1 MPHSPC
7 VERYDLEDKIEIL
20 GKEYMKELA
29 EKIKPYL
36 KLLRVGNLAFLAV
49 LLYVM
54 EKWVA
59 VPLLHVE
66 KFQEQM
72 PWWVLLLL
80 ILSTIFIAAGGYVI
94 NDYFDVKIDRIN
106 RPDDMVV
113 TRVISREGAMQWF
126 YVLTALGIASGLAVA
141 WWARSWNLLFI
152 YIVIPG
158 LLWFY
163 SASYKRMLLVGNLI
177 VAFISAL
184 VPLLVALV
192 NADYL
197 HHLYKDTLAYT
208 PIINELYVWLGGFA
222 LFSFLLTWAR
232 EVVKDI
238 EDIEGDRE
246 MECRTMPI
254 VWGEKVSKAVVT
266 TLVVVTMALIGYI
279 AWFVLP
285 FPMQWS
291 TLTGRFVTFG
301 LLVPLACVLVLLWYA
316 RSNREL
322 HTVQQVIKFVMF
334 LGTMFGYVIY
344 VNLMS

>member
-1 MPHSPC
+1 
-7 VERYDLEDKIEIL
+7 
-20 GKEYMKELA
+20 MKALA

-36 KLLRVGNLAFLAV
+36 KLFRVGNLGFLAA

-59 VPLLHVE
+59 VPLLQME

-72 PWWVLLLL
+72 PWWILTLL
-80 ILSTIFIAAGGYVI
+80 ILSVICIAAGGYVI

-106 RPDDMVV
+106 RPDDLIV
-113 TRVISREGAMQWF
+113 TRIISRDAAMRWF
-126 YVLTALGIASGLAVA
+126 QVLTIVGILAGITLS
-141 WWARSWNLLFI
+141 WWSKSWNLLFV

-163 SASYKRMLLVGNLI
+163 SASYKRMFLVGNLI

-184 VPLLVALV
+184 VPLLVAII

-197 HHLYKDTLAYT
+197 KHLYNEALAYT
-208 PIINELYVWLGGFA
+208 PIVGQLYMWLGAFA
-222 LFSFLLTWAR
+222 LFSFFLTWAR
-232 EVVKDI
+232 EVIKDI

-254 VWGEKVSKAVVT
+254 VWGEKASKVVVT
-266 TLVVVTMALIGYI
+266 TLVLATMILISYL

-285 FPMQWS
+285 FPMEWR
-291 TLTGRFVTFG
+291 TLTGRFVIFG
-301 LLVPLACVLVLLWYA
+301 LMVPMACVLVLLWSA
-316 RSNREL
+316 GSKREL
-322 HTVQQVIKFVMF
+322 HTVQQVLKFAMF
-334 LGTMFGYVIY
+334 IGTMFSYVIY
-344 VNLMS
+344 TNLMA

>member
-1 MPHSPC
+1 
-7 VERYDLEDKIEIL
+7 
-20 GKEYMKELA
+20 MKSLTD
-29 EKIKPYL
+29 KIKPYL

-59 VPLLHVE
+59 TPLLQVE
-66 KFQEQM
+66 KFPELM

-80 ILSTIFIAAGGYVI
+80 ILSTLCVAAGGYVI

-106 RPDDMVV
+106 RPDDMIV
-113 TRVISREGAMQWF
+113 TRVISRETAMHWF
-126 YVLTALGIASGLAVA
+126 YALTTIGIVAGLAVA

-184 VPLLVALV
+184 VPLLVAILQ
-192 NADYL
+192 ADYL
-197 HHLYKDTLAYT
+197 KHLYHEALAYT
-208 PIINELYVWLGGFA
+208 PIVGQLYVWLGGFA
-222 LFSFLLTWAR
+222 LFSFLLTWSR
-232 EVVKDI
+232 EVVKDM

-254 VWGEKVSKAVVT
+254 VWGEKTSKVVVT
-266 TLVVVTMALIGYI
+266 LLVIITMALIAYW
-279 AWFVLP
+279 AWCVLP
-285 FPMQWS
+285 FPMGWR
-291 TLTGRFVTFG
+291 TLTGRFVIFG
-301 LLVPLACVLVLLWYA
+301 LLVPMVCVLVLLWSA
-316 RSNREL
+316 GTKREL
-322 HTVQQVIKFVMF
+322 HTVQQVLKFVMF
-334 LGTMFGYVIY
+334 LGTMFSYVIY
-344 VNLMS
+344 TNLLA

>member
-80 ILSTIFIAAGGYVI
+80 IFSTIFIGAGGYVI

-113 TRVISREGAMQWF
+113 TRVISREGAMQLF
-126 YVLTALGIASGLAVA
+126 YVLTAIGIASGLAVA
-141 WWARSWNLLFI
+141 WWARSWNLLFV

-163 SASYKRMLLVGNLI
+163 SASYKRMFLVGNLVVSFVSAI
-177 VAFISAL
+177 VPI
-184 VPLLVALV
+184 LVAIA
-192 NADYL
+192 NADFL
-197 HHLYKDTLAYT
+197 RHLYQEALAYS
-208 PIINELYVWLGGFA
+208 PIVGELYVWTGVFA
-222 LFSFLLTWAR
+222 AFAFLLTWAR
-232 EVVKDI
+232 EMIKDM

-254 VWGEKVSKAVVT
+254 VWGEKTTKIIVSVLLLTVAVLIAH
-266 TLVVVTMALIGYI
+266 TLFNIWPFSHEWKSLPTRY
-279 AWFVLP
+279 VL
-285 FPMQWS
+285 
-291 TLTGRFVTFG
+291 FG
-301 LLVPLACVLVLLWYA
+301 LITPILCSIILLWA
-316 RSNREL
+316 ANNRTEL
-322 HTVQQVIKFVMF
+322 HRVQMIIKFVMF
-334 LGTMFGYVIY
+334 MGALFSFVIAT
-344 VNLMS
+344 NLTV

>member
-1 MPHSPC
+1 
-7 VERYDLEDKIEIL
+7 
-20 GKEYMKELA
+20 MKALA

-36 KLLRVGNLAFLAV
+36 KLFRVGNLAFLAA

-59 VPLLHVE
+59 VPLLQME

-72 PWWVLLLL
+72 PWWILTLF
-80 ILSTIFIAAGGYVI
+80 ILSVICIAAGGYVI

-106 RPDDMVV
+106 RPDDLIV
-113 TRVISREGAMQWF
+113 TRIISRDAAMRWF
-126 YVLTALGIASGLAVA
+126 QVLTIVGILAGITLS
-141 WWARSWNLLFI
+141 WWSKSWNLLFV

-163 SASYKRMLLVGNLI
+163 SASYKRMFLVGNLI

-184 VPLLVALV
+184 VPLLVAII

-197 HHLYKDTLAYT
+197 KHLYNEALAYT
-208 PIINELYVWLGGFA
+208 PIVGQLYVWLGGFA

-238 EDIEGDRE
+238 EDVEGDRE

-254 VWGEKVSKAVVT
+254 VWGEKASKVVVT
-266 TLVVVTMALIGYI
+266 TLVLATMILISYL

-285 FPMQWS
+285 FPMEWR
-291 TLTGRFVTFG
+291 TLTGRFVIFG
-301 LLVPLACVLVLLWYA
+301 LIVPMACVLVLLWSA
-316 RSNREL
+316 GSKREL
-322 HTVQQVIKFVMF
+322 HTVQQVLKFAMF
-334 LGTMFGYVIY
+334 IGTMFSYVIY
-344 VNLMS
+344 TNLMA

>member
-1 MPHSPC
+1 
-7 VERYDLEDKIEIL
+7 
-20 GKEYMKELA
+20 MKELA
-29 EKIKPYL
+29 ELIRPYL
-36 KLLRVGNLAFLAV
+36 KLLRIGNLAFLAI

-59 VPLLHVE
+59 FPLLHQQ
-66 KFQEQM
+66 KFPELM
-72 PWWVLLLL
+72 PWWVLTLL
-80 ILSTIFIAAGGYVI
+80 IFSVVCVAAGGYVI

-106 RPDDMVV
+106 RPDDLVV
-113 TRVISREGAMQWF
+113 TRVISRDAAMNWF
-126 YVLTALGIASGLAVA
+126 YALTAIGIVAGLAVA

-184 VPLLVALV
+184 VPLLVAII

-197 HHLYKDTLAYT
+197 KHLYSEALAYT
-208 PIINELYVWLGGFA
+208 PIVGQLFVWLGGFA

-232 EVVKDI
+232 EVVKDV

-254 VWGEKVSKAVVT
+254 VWGETVSKIVVT
-266 TLVVVTMALIGYI
+266 LLTVATMALIAYL
-279 AWFVLP
+279 AYCVLP
-285 FPMQWS
+285 FPMEWS
-291 TLTGRFVTFG
+291 TLTGRFVIFG
-301 LLVPLACVLVLLWYA
+301 VMVPLVCVLVLLWFA
-316 RSNREL
+316 RSKREL
-322 HTVQQVIKFVMF
+322 HTVQQVLKFIMF
-334 LGTMFGYVIY
+334 LGTMFSYVIY
-344 VNLMS
+344 TNLIM

>member
-1 MPHSPC
+1 
-7 VERYDLEDKIEIL
+7 
-20 GKEYMKELA
+20 MKELA
-29 EKIKPYL
+29 ELIKPYL
-36 KLLRVGNLAFLAV
+36 QLLRIGNLAFLAI

-59 VPLLHVE
+59 FPLLHQQ
-66 KFQEQM
+66 KFHELM
-72 PWWVLLLL
+72 PWWVLTLL
-80 ILSTIFIAAGGYVI
+80 IISVVCVAAGGYVI

-106 RPDDMVV
+106 RPNDMVV
-113 TRVISREGAMQWF
+113 TRVISRDAAMNWF
-126 YVLTALGIASGLAVA
+126 YALIAIGIVAGLAVA

-184 VPLLVALV
+184 VPLLVAII

-197 HHLYKDTLAYT
+197 KHLYSEALAYT
-208 PIINELYVWLGGFA
+208 PIVGQLFVWLGSFA

-254 VWGEKVSKAVVT
+254 VWGETVSKIVVT
-266 TLVVVTMALIGYI
+266 LLTVATMALIAYL
-279 AWFVLP
+279 AYCVLP

-291 TLTGRFVTFG
+291 TLTGRFVIFG
-301 LLVPLACVLVLLWYA
+301 LMVPMLCVLVLLWSA
-316 RSNREL
+316 RSKREL
-322 HTVQQVIKFVMF
+322 HTVQQVLKFAMF
-334 LGTMFGYVIY
+334 LGTMFSYVIY
-344 VNLMS
+344 TNLMA

>member
-1 MPHSPC
+1 
-7 VERYDLEDKIEIL
+7 
-20 GKEYMKELA
+20 MKALA

-59 VPLLHVE
+59 VPLLHIE

-80 ILSTIFIAAGGYVI
+80 ILSTICIAAGGYVI

-126 YVLTALGIASGLAVA
+126 YVLTAIGIASGLAVS

-177 VAFISAL
+177 VAFISAI

-197 HHLYKDTLAYT
+197 HHLYKDNLAYT
-208 PIINELYVWLGGFA
+208 PIVNELYVWLSGFA

-266 TLVVVTMALIGYI
+266 TLVVVTMALVGYL

-285 FPMQWS
+285 FPMEWS
-291 TLTGRFVTFG
+291 TLTGRFVIFG
-301 LLVPLACVLVLLWYA
+301 LMVPMVCVLVLLWYA

-334 LGTMFGYVIY
+334 LGTMFSYVIY
-344 VNLMS
+344 INLMA

>member
-1 MPHSPC
+1 
-7 VERYDLEDKIEIL
+7 
-20 GKEYMKELA
+20 MKQLA
-29 EKIKPYL
+29 EKIKPYF
-36 KLLRVGNLAFLAV
+36 KLLRVGNLAFLVA

-59 VPLLHVE
+59 VPLLHLE
-66 KFQEQM
+66 KFQDHM
-72 PWWVLLLL
+72 PWWVLTLLL
-80 ILSTIFIAAGGYVI
+80 VSVVCVAAGGYVI

-106 RPDDMVV
+106 RPDDLVV
-113 TRVISREGAMQWF
+113 TRVISRDTAMNIF
-126 YVLTALGIASGLAVA
+126 YVCTGLGILAGVVVA

-184 VPLLVALV
+184 VPLLVAIIH
-192 NADYL
+192 ADYL
-197 HHLYKDTLAYT
+197 KHLYNEALAYT
-208 PIINELYVWLGGFA
+208 PIVGQLYMWLGGFA

-232 EVVKDI
+232 EVIKDI

-254 VWGEKVSKAVVT
+254 VCGETVSKMVVT
-266 TLVVVTMALIGYI
+266 LLVLATMIMIAYL

-285 FPMQWS
+285 FPMEWR
-291 TLTGRFVTFG
+291 TLTGRFVIFG
-301 LLVPLACVLVLLWYA
+301 LMVPLVCVLILLWSA
-316 RSNREL
+316 RTKREL
-322 HTVQQVIKFVMF
+322 HTVQQVLKFAMF
-334 LGTMFGYVIY
+334 LGTMFSYVIY
-344 VNLMS
+344 TNLLA

>member
-1 MPHSPC
+1 
-7 VERYDLEDKIEIL
+7 
-20 GKEYMKELA
+20 MKALA

-36 KLLRVGNLAFLAV
+36 KLFRVGNLAFLAA

-59 VPLLHVE
+59 VPLLQME

-72 PWWVLLLL
+72 PWWILTLF
-80 ILSTIFIAAGGYVI
+80 ILSVICIAAGGYVI

-106 RPDDMVV
+106 RPDDLIV
-113 TRVISREGAMQWF
+113 TRIISRDAAMRWF
-126 YVLTALGIASGLAVA
+126 QVLTIVGILAGITLS
-141 WWARSWNLLFI
+141 WWSKSWNLLFV

-163 SASYKRMLLVGNLI
+163 SASYKRMFLVGNLI

-184 VPLLVALV
+184 VPLLVAII

-197 HHLYKDTLAYT
+197 KHLYNEALAYT
-208 PIINELYVWLGGFA
+208 PIVGQLYVWLGGFS

-238 EDIEGDRE
+238 EDVEGDRE

-254 VWGEKVSKAVVT
+254 VWGEKASKVVIT
-266 TLVVVTMALIGYI
+266 TLVLATMILISYL

-285 FPMQWS
+285 FPMEWR
-291 TLTGRFVTFG
+291 TLTGRFVIFG
-301 LLVPLACVLVLLWYA
+301 LMVPMACVLVLLWSA
-316 RSNREL
+316 GSKREL
-322 HTVQQVIKFVMF
+322 HTVQQVLKFAMF
-334 LGTMFGYVIY
+334 IGTMFSYVIY
-344 VNLMS
+344 TNLMA

>member
-1 MPHSPC
+1 
-7 VERYDLEDKIEIL
+7 
-20 GKEYMKELA
+20 MKELA

-36 KLLRVGNLAFLAV
+36 KLLRIGNLAFLAI

-59 VPLLHVE
+59 TPLLLQMQFGE
-66 KFQEQM
+66 LM
-72 PWWVLLLL
+72 PWWVLTLL
-80 ILSTIFIAAGGYVI
+80 IVSVVGIAAGGYVI

-106 RPDDMVV
+106 RPDDLIV
-113 TRVISREGAMQWF
+113 TRIISRDAAMRWF
-126 YVLTALGIASGLAVA
+126 QVLTAIGIAAGLVVA

-184 VPLLVALV
+184 VPLLVAII
-192 NADYL
+192 NADHL
-197 HHLYKDTLAYT
+197 KHLYNENLAYT
-208 PIINELYVWLGGFA
+208 PIVGQLYVWLGGFA
-222 LFSFLLTWAR
+222 LFSFLLTWTR

-254 VWGEKVSKAVVT
+254 VWGEKVSKLVVT
-266 TLVVVTMALIGYI
+266 LLVVATMVLIAYL
-279 AWFVLP
+279 AWGVLP
-285 FPMQWS
+285 FPMGWG
-291 TLTGRFVTFG
+291 TLAGRFVIFG
-301 LLVPLACVLVLLWYA
+301 LMVPMLCVLVLLWAA
-316 RSNREL
+316 RSKREL
-322 HTVQQVIKFVMF
+322 HTVQQVLKFVMF
-334 LGTMFGYVIY
+334 LGTMFSYVIY
-344 VNLMS
+344 TNLMA